1 MKQKTTIVELFNST
15 NDLTKSNVK
24 TLAEQMISDIKS
36 GSTNLF
42 ETASKIEFM
51 IQTLDQ
57 VMTSVREQ
65 LVDELHKYGQE
76 SKVGVKTNGVT
87 FKIKETGVKYDYS
100 NTALW
105 VAKKQAIDELTN
117 DLKSL
122 ESTLKSVKT
131 KMTTVDEN
139 TGEIMEFW
147 QPIKSSKTS
156 VEITLSK

>member
-24 TLAEQMISDIKS
+24 TLAEQMISNIES
-36 GSTNLF
+36 GQTNLF

-51 IQTLDQ
+51 IQTLDH

-65 LVDELHKYGQE
+65 LVDELHKYGNE

-122 ESTLKSVKT
+122 ELTLKSVQT
-131 KMTTVDEN
+131 KMTTVDEQ
-139 TGEIMEFW
+139 TGEIIEFW

>member
-1 MKQKTTIVELFNST
+1 MKQKNTIIELLSST
-15 NDLTKSNVK
+15 PELTKTNVK
-24 TLAEQMISDIKS
+24 SLAEAMISDIES
-36 GSTNLF
+36 GQTNLF

-65 LVDELHKYGQE
+65 LVDELHKYGNE

-87 FKIKETGVKYDYS
+87 FKMKETGVKYDYS

-122 ESTLKSVKT
+122 ESTLKSVQT
-131 KMTTVDEN
+131 KMTTVDEQ
-139 TGEIMEFW
+139 TGEIIEFW

>member
-1 MKQKTTIVELFNST
+1 MKKNTIIELLSST
-15 NDLTKSNVK
+15 PELTKTNVK
-24 TLAEQMISDIKS
+24 TLAEQMISDIES
-36 GSTNLF
+36 GQTNLF

-65 LVDELHKYGQE
+65 LVDELHKYGNE

-87 FKIKETGVKYDYS
+87 FKLKETGVKYDYS
-100 NTALW
+100 NTSLW

-122 ESTLKSVKT
+122 ESTLKSVQT
-131 KMTTVDEN
+131 KMTTVDEQ

>member
-24 TLAEQMISDIKS
+24 TLAEQMISDIES
-36 GSTNLF
+36 GQTNLF

-65 LVDELHKYGQE
+65 LVDELHKYGNE

-87 FKIKETGVKYDYS
+87 FKLKETGVKYDYS

-105 VAKKQAIDELTN
+105 NQKKQVIDELTTE
-117 DLKSL
+117 LKSL
-122 ESTLKSVKT
+122 ESTLKSVQT
-131 KMTTVDEN
+131 KMTTVDET
-139 TGEIMEFW
+139 TGEIIEFW
-147 QPIKSSKTS
+147 QPIKISKTS

>member
-1 MKQKTTIVELFNST
+1 MKKTTIIELFNST
-15 NDLTKSNVK
+15 NDLTKANVK
-24 TLAEQMISDIKS
+24 TLAEQMISDIES

-51 IQTLDQ
+51 IQTLEQ
-57 VMTSVREQ
+57 VMSSVREQ
-65 LVDELHKYGQE
+65 LVDELHKYGNE

-87 FKIKETGVKYDYS
+87 FKMKETGVKYDYS

-105 VAKKQAIDELTN
+105 NQKKQVIDELTN

-122 ESTLKSVKT
+122 ESTLKSVQT

-139 TGEIMEFW
+139 TGEIIEFW

>member
-1 MKQKTTIVELFNST
+1 MKKNTIIELLSST
-15 NDLTKSNVK
+15 PELTKTNVK
-24 TLAEQMISDIKS
+24 TLAEQMISDIES
-36 GSTNLF
+36 GQTSLF

-65 LVDELHKYGQE
+65 LVDELHKYGNE

-122 ESTLKSVKT
+122 ELTLKSVQT
-131 KMTTVDEN
+131 KMTTVDET
-139 TGEIMEFW
+139 TGEIIEFW